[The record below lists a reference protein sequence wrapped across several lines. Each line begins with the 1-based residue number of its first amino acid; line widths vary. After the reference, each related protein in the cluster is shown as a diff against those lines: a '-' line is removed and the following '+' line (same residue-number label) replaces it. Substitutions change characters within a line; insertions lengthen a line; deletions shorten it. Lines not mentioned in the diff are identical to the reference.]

1 MEMAER
7 VSRMYKTQ
15 RADKETGLSA
25 SGTAQMS
32 AFEPPCSPASSVRP
46 SVVQPQPVS
55 VVSELL
61 INLIE

>member
-7 VSRMYKTQ
+7 ASRVYKTQ
-15 RADKETGLSA
+15 RADKETG

-32 AFEPPCSPASSVRP
+32 AFAPPCSPASSVWP

>member
-7 VSRMYKTQ
+7 ASRVYKTQ
-15 RADKETGLSA
+15 RADKETG

-46 SVVQPQPVS
+46 SMVQPQPVS

>member
-7 VSRMYKTQ
+7 VSRMDKTQ
-15 RADKETGLSA
+15 RADKETG